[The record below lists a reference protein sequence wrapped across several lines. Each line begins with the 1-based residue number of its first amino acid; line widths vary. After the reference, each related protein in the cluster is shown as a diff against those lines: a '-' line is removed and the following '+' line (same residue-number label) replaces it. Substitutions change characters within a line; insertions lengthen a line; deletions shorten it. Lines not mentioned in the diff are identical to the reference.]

1 MLNRV
6 KACKTRFY
14 FDLGNVNVFFNVSS
28 SIQFST
34 SAQVPKE
41 MEDLHKKKEEF
52 SSKWGYAGHEQGG
65 NILNIFFPNEQNQ
78 PMKILIKLE

>member
-41 MEDLHKKKEEF
+41 MEDLHKKRR
-52 SSKWGYAGHEQGG
+52 
-65 NILNIFFPNEQNQ
+65 IF
-78 PMKILIKLE
+78 IKMRICRS